1 MPSILDEIPYSE
13 FVANGVSTV
22 FGYTFTVLQAT
33 DLVVYDNGVVV
44 PSSNYS
50 VSGIGVEGGGSVT
63 FLIAP
68 LNGHLIL
75 LSRELA
81 LERDTD
87 YQYNG
92 PLREQV
98 LDNDFNRLWQ
108 ALQGQRAQ
116 IGGALRAPYPEQFN
130 ELPNAANRANKVLA
144 FDAAGAPIL
153 SVPASGSA
161 AALALLLADTTL
173 AGNGPGMVGY
183 NGALAYVAGTV
194 GAELQNKIPTVTS
207 IAALKARSKLLKG
220 AFCMVTGYYASG
232 DGGGGL
238 YIYDSTDTTSAD
250 NLGTIIVAAD
260 GGRWKLSH
268 TGAVSVRQ
276 FGAQGVPGSGT
287 PDTAAFQAAATANV
301 NGTILVPT
309 GSFNLIATIN
319 CFYNTGTGKSS
330 VNWVGEGQGSVI
342 NWNGGNNSAV
352 FNYEGTS
359 VNAGSFSKTLIR
371 GIFFKNPVAATGVAT
386 LKFGNFSGGLG
397 MGAGVGNVTI
407 EENTFDGFDTC
418 IYTEYESDGFDILR
432 NTFREYNSK
441 GVYNTGTACLR
452 IEGNYFQFGHAG
464 SLAVQSQYSTVKISH
479 NLIQS
484 SATGVLGAI
493 RLLNSDGVEVHNN
506 YIEFAQTGTTY
517 GIQLAN
523 SKTVSIKRNV
533 IQGLRGADPIYIDA
547 TSANVEIGANT
558 YGTFG
563 AAPNCL
569 VRSIA
574 GASDINITAHQQV
587 AGSFPPGTNFIGTGY
602 SFVNDVGTLML
613 GNSTYGASPNPG
625 VSMNAA
631 GIVAIGNNAQAS
643 GWGFLPFSRSGVQ
656 IGSIAQSGTTAVVYN
671 TTSDADLKND
681 HGVCGQTDIISR
693 IVIHDFE
700 WKQDG
705 AIDRG
710 GFAQEMALVKPSAVT
725 PGSDERNENGDKVRP
740 WAVDYSKFVPDL
752 IVDNQDLRRMIGQL
766 RDEINELKSKGTP

>member
-1 MPSILDEIPYSE
+1 
-13 FVANGVSTV
+13 VN
-22 FGYTFTVLQAT
+22 
-33 DLVVYDNGVVV
+33 
-44 PSSNYS
+44 
-50 VSGIGVEGGGSVT
+50 
-63 FLIAP
+63 
-68 LNGHLIL
+68 
-75 LSRELA
+75 
-81 LERDTD
+81 
-87 YQYNG
+87 
-92 PLREQV
+92 
-98 LDNDFNRLWQ
+98 
-108 ALQGQRAQ
+108 
-116 IGGALRAPYPEQFN
+116 
-130 ELPNAANRANKVLA
+130 
-144 FDAAGAPIL
+144 
-153 SVPASGSA
+153 
-161 AALALLLADTTL
+161 
-173 AGNGPGMVGY
+173 
-183 NGALAYVAGTV
+183 
-194 GAELQNKIPTVTS
+194 
-207 IAALKARSKLLKG
+207 
-220 AFCMVTGYYASG
+220 GYYAAG
-232 DGGGGL
+232 DGGGGE
-238 YIYDSTDTTSAD
+238 YYYDSADVVSAD
-250 NLGTIIVAAD
+250 NGGTIIVAAD

-287 PDTAAFQAAATANV
+287 RDTAAFQAAATANV

-309 GSFNLIATIN
+309 GSFNLINTIN
-319 CFYNTGTGKSS
+319 CFYSTGTGKSS

-342 NWNGGNNSAV
+342 NWNGGNNQVV
-352 FNYEGTS
+352 FNYEGTT
-359 VNAGSFSKTLIR
+359 VNAGSFSKTLIT
-371 GIFFKNPVAATGVAT
+371 GLFFKNPVAATGMVAVK
-386 LKFGNFSGGLG
+386 LGNFSGGLG

-407 EENTFDGFDTC
+407 SENTFDSYDSV
-418 IYTEYESDGFDILR
+418 IYTEYESDGVDILR

-569 VRSIA
+569 VRTLA